1 MQIQQNL
8 GENKA
13 ILRLFEL
20 LLDNKILFFIK
31 LLSVKSPCLSSPTL
45 YTQKNSLHFPIRY
58 KYGII

>member
-20 LLDNKILFFIK
+20 LVDNKVLFFIK
-31 LLSVKSPCLSSPTL
+31 FLSVKSPCLSSQSL
-45 YTQKNSLHFPIRY
+45 YIH
-58 KYGII
+58 KYINKEKICKALKK